1 MLVKE
6 AAFEIRLKL
15 FYLDIKHIEKCII
28 NISYQ
33 KMIFLIVF
41 KSKTENLW
49 RIFLKVL
56 NQNKRN
62 FLHKL
67 CREEWFI

>member
-28 NISYQ
+28 NISQQ
-33 KMIFLIVF
+33 KKEFLILF
-41 KSKTENLW
+41 KSKTEKFMAY
-49 RIFLKVL
+49 FLETSKP
-56 NQNKRN
+56 K
-62 FLHKL
+62 
-67 CREEWFI
+67 